1 MKVPGMSIS
10 TSFNY
15 DIPIDQQ
22 IAPISRT
29 GFSCISLG
37 ENEKHSRYLTKEGHK
52 RLKELLNQ
60 HNLGINT
67 IHGPRIDLPDS
78 LDRLKQISIAA
89 KDLNVS
95 IVVVHVGPMYFTKE
109 ELLNRLGTLLK
120 RCKDIEVIAEDM
132 DIIFALENPVPGP
145 ATDLVR
151 CALAELNPDYFGS
164 CYDSSHDQ
172 IGGPRSF
179 DLVHELKD
187 RLVAVHISDR
197 IKEFVDHVIPGEG
210 FINWN
215 KLAKSLKEACFKGS
229 FVIEVVMTH
238 SRIKEP
244 LEFLKLAYEKGNS
257 LYEMI
262 STNRTVQ

>member
-1 MKVPGMSIS
+1 VKVPRIS
-10 TSFNY
+10 VSTKFNY
-15 DIPIDQQ
+15 HIPIDEQ
-22 IAPISRT
+22 IALISRA

-37 ENEKHSRYLTKEGHK
+37 EDEKHSRYLTKEGCK

-67 IHGPRIDLPDS
+67 IHGPRIDLPGS
-78 LDRLKQISIAA
+78 LARLKDILIAA
-89 KDLNVS
+89 RDLNVS
-95 IVVVHVGPMYFTKE
+95 ILVVHAGPMNFTEE
-109 ELLNRLGTLLK
+109 ELPNRLGTLLK
-120 RCKDIEVIAEDM
+120 RCKDIEVTAEDM

-151 CALAELNPDYFGS
+151 CALAELNPDYFGF

-179 DLVHELKD
+179 DLIHELRD
-187 RLVAVHISDR
+187 RLVAVHISDL
-197 IKEFVDHVIPGEG
+197 IEEFVDHVIPGEG
-210 FINWN
+210 FINWS
-215 KLAKSLKEACFKGS
+215 KLAESLKKACFKGP

-238 SRIKEP
+238 SRTKEP
-244 LEFLKLAYEKGNS
+244 FEFLKLAYEKGNS

-262 STNRTVQ
+262 STNQTIQ